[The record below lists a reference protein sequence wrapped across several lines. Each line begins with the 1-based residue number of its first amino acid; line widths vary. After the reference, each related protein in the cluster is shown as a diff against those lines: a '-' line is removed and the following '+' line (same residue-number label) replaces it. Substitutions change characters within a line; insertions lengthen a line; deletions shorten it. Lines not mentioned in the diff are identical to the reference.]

1 MELNG
6 ALLMMKLKNE
16 KKFLNER
23 GSSLMMAMISAVIIG
38 AMAIYMMQTKKTATQ
53 MQIKE
58 TSDRD
63 VDRAAADLGSML
75 ANPAHCNATFVGK
88 PLPPSDSNPASATYK
103 LSTSSLSLTTGFNK
117 CTAAYPGTCTGGT
130 PVQKVLS
137 FNDPNWKLFT
147 DSTLESK
154 DYARAKITTA
164 SYIIIRPQTKNSD
177 TKWAPA
183 NKALPATLELTVQF
197 TKLLGRKS
205 DGTELLG
212 VSRPYKFELYVITG
226 RFYDASTPDPSPPT
240 GIVAT
245 SAHLNPEI
253 ATSIIGCARS
263 PDSTIVY

>member
-1 MELNG
+1 MS
-6 ALLMMKLKNE
+6 KLKQKNI
-16 KKFLNER
+16 FLNNR
-23 GSSLMMAMISAVIIG
+23 GSTLMMAMISAAIIG
-38 AMAIYMMQTKKTATQ
+38 AMAIYMMQTKKTAAQ

-88 PLPPSDSNPASATYK
+88 PLPSTDSNPASPTYK
-103 LSTSSLSLTTGFNK
+103 LSTTSLTLNTGFNK

-137 FNDPNWKLFT
+137 FNDANWKLFT
-147 DSTLESK
+147 DTTLESK

-164 SYIIIRPQTKNSD
+164 SYMIIRPQTKNSD
-177 TKWAPA
+177 IKWAPA

-205 DGTELLG
+205 DGTELTGL
-212 VSRPYKFELYVITG
+212 SRPYKYELYVITG
-226 RFYDASTPDPSPPT
+226 RFYDAASPDPSPPSGVT
-240 GIVAT
+240 AT

-263 PDSTIVY
+263 PYSTIVY